1 MNVGEKIRFF
11 RTQKNITVNKLATQA
26 GISQSFLRDIELG
39 NKRASVDTLAYIC
52 DALKISLKDF
62 FDDESISSISQDPL
76 IQRIYQFS
84 PEQRN
89 ALLLFL
95 NTLD

>member
-1 MNVGEKIRFF
+1 MNVGERINFF
-11 RTQKNITVNKLATQA
+11 RTQKNITVNKLALQA

-39 NKRASVDTLAYIC
+39 NKKPSVETLSYIC

-62 FDDESISSISQDPL
+62 FDDESISSISHDPL
-76 IQRIYQFS
+76 IQRIYQLT
-84 PEQRN
+84 PVQRN